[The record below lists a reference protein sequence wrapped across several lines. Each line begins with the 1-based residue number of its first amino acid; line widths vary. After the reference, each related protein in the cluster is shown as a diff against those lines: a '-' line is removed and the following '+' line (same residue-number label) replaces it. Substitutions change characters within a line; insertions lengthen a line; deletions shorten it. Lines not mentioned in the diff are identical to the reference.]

1 MPAYRNI
8 SYAVVGSVQDL
19 LRDGAEVVVK
29 DTLTK
34 ELIARN
40 TRLTRPLE
48 RYLFVPRRHHDITSQ
63 FAESMWVLAG
73 RNDIGWLQKYLRR
86 APNFSDDG
94 HTWRGGYGPR
104 LRQWAGVDQID
115 AVRKLLLADR
125 QSRQAVMVLFDP
137 ALDFQPSKDIPC
149 NNWLGWIIRDNQLH
163 MTAALRSN
171 DVWWGFSGANA
182 FEWSILHELLAFW
195 VGADVG
201 QADYLAMS
209 FHLYRSH
216 FDRGDQ
222 AVAAFHGL
230 TPYDFGVQRTAF
242 STPWEAFQDKLKQ
255 WFDLERQIS
264 EQPDVPLGAFGEVG
278 DPLLDSG
285 LTIVHVAQAYE
296 RWGEERLARELNTLP
311 ACDYVAALYE
321 KYARIFP
328 GLLATIQQKPIGDFF
343 AAQARSSI
351 DLLTDFKTAVKK
363 LHMIKDR
370 AYGGAWKKRGELVSI
385 QPNIARKVDRLD
397 TLIATGH
404 GLAGESALDTAIDL
418 VVYVEK
424 YRLFLAENLPPGKLI
439 PADASL
445 PLSDREENFNTL
457 FDQLDLRPGSR
468 PVADVVA
475 DVSSAFD
482 ACWREAES
490 GAAVARKLELASTLS
505 QYAAELLALLV
516 HGDKKSVAVFLQ
528 SGSSA

>member
-8 SYAVVGSVQDL
+8 SYAVVGSVRDL
-19 LRDGAEVVVK
+19 LRDGADVVVK

-40 TRLTRPLE
+40 TRLERPLE

-94 HTWRGGYGPR
+94 RTWRGGYGPR

-125 QSRQAVMVLFDP
+125 ESRQAVMVLFDP

-163 MTAALRSN
+163 MSAALRSN

-201 QADYLAMS
+201 RADYLAMS
-209 FHLYRSH
+209 FHLYKAH
-216 FDRGDQ
+216 FDRGEQ

-230 TPYDFGVQRTAF
+230 TPYEFGVQRTAF
-242 STPWEAFQDKLKQ
+242 STPWEAFQDKLQ
-255 WFDLERQIS
+255 HWFDLERQIS

-296 RWGEERLARELNTLP
+296 RWGEERLARELATLP

-363 LHMIKDR
+363 LHVNKDR

-397 TLIATGH
+397 TLFATGH

-445 PLSDREENFNTL
+445 PLSDSEENFNTL
-457 FDQLDLRPGSR
+457 FDQLDLTPGSR
-468 PVADVVA
+468 PLPDVVA

-482 ACWREAES
+482 ACWREAEN

-505 QYAAELLALLV
+505 RYAAELLALLV
-516 HGDKKSVAVFLQ
+516 QGDKKSVAVFLQ
-528 SGSSA
+528 SGLSA

>member
-1 MPAYRNI
+1 
-8 SYAVVGSVQDL
+8 VGEL
-19 LRDGAEVVVK
+19 LRDGADVVVK

-40 TRLTRPLE
+40 TTLECPLE
-48 RYLFVPRRHHDITSQ
+48 RYLFVPKRHHDITSQ

-73 RNDIGWLQKYLRR
+73 RNDIGWLQKYLSR

-94 HTWRGGYGPR
+94 RTWRGGYGPR
-104 LRQWAGVDQID
+104 LRQWSGVDQID

-125 QSRQAVMVLFDP
+125 ESRQAVMVLFDP

-182 FEWSILHELLAFW
+182 FEWSILQELLAFW
-195 VGADVG
+195 VGAGVG
-201 QADYLAMS
+201 RADYLATS
-209 FHLYRSH
+209 FHLYKTH
-216 FDRGDQ
+216 FERGEQ
-222 AVAAFHGL
+222 VVADFHRL
-230 TPYDFGVQRTAF
+230 TPYEFGVQHTPF
-242 STPWEAFQDKLKQ
+242 STPWEAFQDKLQQ

-296 RWGEERLARELNTLP
+296 RWGEERLAHELSTLP

-321 KYARIFP
+321 RYARIFP
-328 GLLATIQQKPIGDFF
+328 DLLATIPQKPIGDFF
-343 AAQARSSI
+343 AAQARSSAG
-351 DLLTDFKTAVKK
+351 LLTDFKTAVKK
-363 LHMIKDR
+363 LHMNKDR

-385 QPNIARKVDRLD
+385 QPNIARKIDRLD
-397 TLIATGH
+397 TLLATGH

-424 YRLFLAENLPPGKLI
+424 YRLFLAENLPPGKLV
-439 PADASL
+439 PADAPL
-445 PLSDREENFNTL
+445 PLSDCEENFNIL
-457 FDQLDLRPGSR
+457 LDQLDLSPGSR
-468 PVADVVA
+468 PFADVVA

-490 GAAVARKLELASTLS
+490 GAAAARKLELANTLS
-505 QYAAELLALLV
+505 RYASELLALLV
-516 HGDKKSVAVFLQ
+516 HNDKKSVAVFLY